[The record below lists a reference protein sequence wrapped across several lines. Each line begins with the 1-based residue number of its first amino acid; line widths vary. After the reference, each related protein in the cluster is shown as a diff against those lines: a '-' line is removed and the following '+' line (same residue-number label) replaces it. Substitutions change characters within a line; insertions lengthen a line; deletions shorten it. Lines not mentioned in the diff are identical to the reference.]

1 MDIHGKT
8 VQDRVD
14 KALEEVK
21 EQQSQLEKRGRAG
34 SLQGQEMYLHTL
46 EPASM
51 TRQVIRVLYVCT
63 CSDSKYRYRK
73 VLVLV
78 HMRWKKNIFL
88 AVMKLS
94 R

>member
-21 EQQSQLEKRGRAG
+21 EQQSHLEKRGRAG

-51 TRQVIRVLYVCT
+51 TRQVIKGCIYSLLMC
-63 CSDSKYRYRK
+63 
-73 VLVLV
+73 V
-78 HMRWKKNIFL
+78 HAMI
-88 AVMKLS
+88 
-94 R
+94 